1 LIRFLDEGRIEI
13 DGNVVDR
20 SIGPIAP
27 NRKNAPFAGSD
38 GGEHWAT
45 VASIIETNHAYIA
58 DVITRIV
65 NRHPNN
71 QVDDLLPG
79 AYPAEP
85 ILKAMT

>member
-1 LIRFLDEGRIEI
+1 LIRFLDESCIKI

-20 SIGPIAP
+20 SIRPIAP

-45 VASIIETNHAYIA
+45 VASMIETNHAYLA
-58 DVITRIV
+58 DGITRIV
-65 NRHPNN
+65 NRYPNK
-71 QVDDLLPG
+71 VDDLLPW

-85 ILKAMT
+85 SRP